1 MKYYGN
7 ITEAL
12 QLRLINNWL
21 KVGQYIFKGFIDEFR
36 ISKGVA
42 RWTENFSKP
51 KGIYMKNTFEKFCEK
66 IRYKIGID
74 KWKHVA
80 IVNNNDKIS
89 VFLDGVGTYL
99 AIDPTDWNFP
109 GGEFTIDGMIR
120 YSVSI
125 RKWSKAAQITL
136 FGGLY
141 EV

>member
-74 KWKHVA
+74 KWKE
-80 IVNNNDKIS
+80 K
-89 VFLDGVGTYL
+89 VG
-99 AIDPTDWNFP
+99 D
-109 GGEFTIDGMIR
+109 M
-120 YSVSI
+120 V
-125 RKWSKAAQITL
+125 
-136 FGGLY
+136 
-141 EV
+141 EVL